1 MQGVYKFQI
10 TNIGSIYS
18 ILNIFQ
24 IMIENVM
31 TAKVIGTTDKFH
43 KIS

>member
-1 MQGVYKFQI
+1 MQGVYEFQI
-10 TNIGSIYS
+10 FNISSIYS

-31 TAKVIGTTDKFH
+31 TAKVTGTTDKFY
-43 KIS
+43 KTG